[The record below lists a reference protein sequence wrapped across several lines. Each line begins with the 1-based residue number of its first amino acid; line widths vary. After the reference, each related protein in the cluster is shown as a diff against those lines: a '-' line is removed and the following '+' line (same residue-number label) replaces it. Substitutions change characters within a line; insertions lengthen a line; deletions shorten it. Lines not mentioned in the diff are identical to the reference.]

1 MERSQIK
8 SPNPRDPRRVPSPA
22 RRILAASLIAAAGL
36 PAPVAL
42 AQDKPAPQTPA
53 QPAPPPAGSP
63 TPETARIEFNFKDA
77 PFDMVIDFFA
87 REAGLPIIFEVP
99 SPAGTMTFVGASA
112 YTFDQA
118 LTILNLNLQRF
129 NVHLRR
135 QGQFLY
141 LASIQD
147 SARKASQV
155 EHGAID
161 PNIPPDQIITVTI
174 PLSNSKA
181 ETVAEQIK
189 PLIGPFGSASA
200 VPQQN
205 MVIVVEAAAQA
216 RRIREIVQSIDAV
229 KPVDSAFRLFPLQY
243 AQCEPVLNALRGLMG
258 ERQKTVIVDKDGQ
271 QRTIQDQNLAGLN
284 LAADP
289 RTNSIVAVGAEARIR
304 TVEEMI
310 KLLDVPEGVS
320 ADGGT
325 QMLTFTLRT
334 LTPDSAAQQVSQLF
348 ANLPPKTRPQVIP
361 LTAAGK
367 ITVIGHA
374 AQVTQARTL
383 LGELDPGAGDSKS
396 ATVESRTVVIRP
408 RFALPSS
415 IDAIAAKML
424 TPRQISVIKWAAA
437 PDQKG
442 IIVTGP
448 DSDVAAFESL
458 LAAIDV
464 PAQTDKDVRVIRL
477 TGGAAEN
484 PAAVLAKAQDLDK
497 ATGKSDLDPV
507 VANLDAASKSIT
519 LVGSQAGLA
528 RFQNILSQVQT
539 TAVAVEARTITVSVL
554 KPSEIAPRLLSIFK
568 AIRLGQNATEPE
580 VEAIDELKRLV
591 IRAEPS
597 QHALIEQL
605 VHNLDTVQP
614 AERPPLRILQ
624 LRQTDAGNLAQ
635 VLQASFDQRPGE
647 QRIAKPVSI
656 QADVATNTLIVS
668 AHESVYPEIEE
679 IVSKLNE
686 SQQLTGTEREIR
698 IFPLKVAR
706 AEELAQTIDQ
716 MFPEPPVPL
725 DPRTRQPRYDLKQPR
740 EVVVRADRTTNSLIV
755 DAPNKRL
762 AGFEQIVR
770 SLDQQKITENVEVR
784 TYKIKNADPNAV
796 ANALRDLAAK
806 GALTLTAPGAASTVP
821 VGVSIEPTTRSL
833 IVSGPR
839 EAFTPAEKLITEL
852 DAKPE
857 LPATD
862 LKLFPLK
869 QARAERLQPVVQ
881 RLLASRL
888 REAHAATGGN
898 PADEAKLL
906 EVSADAASNTLIVSS
921 PRELIAIAEGVIST
935 LDQQSVATAV
945 EVRVFR
951 LTKGQAATIAPALTQ
966 SVNAQNVPGETA
978 ATITPEPGSNTI
990 VIVGS
995 SAQLARAAKL
1005 IEQMDVAVDP
1015 EGLGVRSIA
1024 LKHARAES
1032 IAPTL
1037 QTILSRESALDK
1049 LPEWAKVQ
1057 AIARSG
1063 PNAGEPAPVKVAADA
1078 RTNAVIVSG
1087 PKALLDLAEQITSTL
1102 DTEAA
1107 GNMPTEAVRIITLQ
1121 NADASELAQN
1131 LQAVFQDSKAAEP
1144 PPVIRVDRAS
1154 NSLVVRGSDAQM
1166 AQVESIAG
1174 KLDAATLNTSRQ
1186 LRTIPVDRS
1195 KVDAEL
1201 LARTLKRLLDQQPG
1215 SKVEVVPA
1223 EELIRRASPP
1233 ANQGGEPV
1241 KKSGAAFPVNT
1252 FLPLHAA
1259 LTAAVIALEPEAN
1272 TNAKAEPPLDT
1283 DVTIG
1288 VDPATNSLLIL
1299 GSPRATDR
1307 IAAIAAQLQ
1316 QNLPAEPS
1324 AIRIVPMP
1332 ASADAGSVAQ
1342 LVNQMIAQIGR
1353 TGPQNPS
1360 GFTGPV
1366 SVAVDPAGSALIIAA
1381 NGTDFSVVGDLIGNV
1396 LSLNTTQSLSVKVY
1410 PLTSVTAARAK
1421 QALADFVSPQPVGY
1435 QARRIRGLDLSV
1447 QPADGQEPLRATID
1461 PSLVRITADPMGS
1474 SLIVAA
1480 PADALPLIDRFVS
1493 LIDQSPSEKRL
1504 SIRRYELK
1512 NAQANELVPTLQ
1524 QLFDAQRQGPAA
1536 SETTAARFIADPRS
1550 NALLVT
1556 ASEPQHADVI
1566 RLLQTADASAER
1578 PDLALAIIPLQQASP
1593 STVRSIVDQ
1602 VVIGKDAGKRERIR
1616 LSADDSSNL
1625 FVVRAPKEDIE
1636 QIKQIIAQVDTS
1648 AAGGLPVRSI
1658 KLERADANAVSTAL
1672 TRFFTDRANV
1682 SATPGRRTANRVA
1695 VIGDKRSG
1703 TLVVAASDD
1712 DFEQVQTLAKTF
1724 DTPSDSQALQFKVIP
1739 LKNARVA
1746 DLESTLRALTDTLMW
1761 ERMNTPGG
1769 QRGDA
1774 ERFIIEPNQRTN
1786 ALVLMG
1792 SGDAI
1797 ATAERVIGTLDQA
1810 PSEKTQIVVKAVP
1823 IGNADLP
1830 AIRSVLEKAM
1840 VTPGWRAFRGPDPD
1854 AVTIEIDRLG
1864 RRLVL
1869 VGKAERVAQA
1879 ESYVKDLDA
1888 SAARPGQQLES
1899 ITLANAK
1906 ADRAAQTLRQFFQQR
1921 AQAQGLPPDSVS
1933 IIGSPDGNVL
1943 ILAADPDTLKSLKE
1957 LVAQIDQPDQGAGR
1971 KIEVYAMKNIGVAEA
1986 AASLRAMFPAGNS
1999 RANEQ
2004 LIVTPQPSTS
2014 SIIVS
2019 APEALLDQVKALV
2032 AQLDAP
2038 PTTEQANI
2046 ATVTLASA
2054 RAAEVASALKAALP
2068 PNVKVII
2075 TPVARSNSILL
2086 TGSAEA
2092 IAIATDQIK
2101 KIDTEPMKSLL
2112 VFRRIKLNNAP
2123 AEDVFFNLRSLMRSR
2138 GSSGDQS
2145 PVNLDYSANDN
2156 TLLVAAS
2163 TDQVEE
2169 VAKIVAELDVAPN
2182 STRSTEFVKLQFADA
2197 TQISK
2202 ALELFYGRF
2211 APEAATPGA
2220 RAVTILPDAASNSLV
2235 ISADQKEW
2243 EGLRT
2248 LLTKLDTK
2256 EYDTSRQL
2264 QVIPLRSADA
2274 ASVARAINEGL
2285 RAPLEEQVRQERA
2298 RLQQNQR
2305 ARNDQN
2311 QPSPAIVLGGE
2322 GIPTIS
2328 AEPQTN
2334 ALIVFA
2340 GRRDMERIEAIVK
2353 QLDVPGF
2360 ANMPAPTIVPLRS
2373 GKATQ
2378 IAATLRE
2385 MFIGKL
2391 PGGVQTGPRAVAIL
2405 GDDAAGALIVRADES
2420 QLAQIK
2426 ALAESLTQSG
2436 ENARLMPQVVRLKN
2450 VPAARL
2456 RATLLATF
2464 QPMAQQMGETIAV
2477 EVDRGTNSL
2486 VVAASPRIFEQIAK
2500 VIAELDD
2507 RGLGALQNTQDGA
2520 SIIGQ
2525 SVTVIDVT
2533 NNDPDQIKKTLED
2546 MGLSKPQ
2553 PADRPGVVA
2562 EPVTIVTLSSRRA
2575 IAVLA
2580 SPADGQAVAELVRA
2594 VDAAPIEAEQKI
2606 QVIPLKLATASTLV
2620 KTLNSMISPTE
2631 GLNGPG
2637 ATQSTGPARALAE
2650 QVRRLSIARNGLD
2663 ASKLELDLAKPIR
2676 LIADNDTNSIVI
2688 ASTPGNVVALSE
2700 VISGLDTLPIGEA
2713 VVVRIFPLDNASAV
2727 RTKSVI
2733 DQLFTQ
2739 GEDLRRIPGTRRQG
2753 LPSTATGKALAGEI
2767 AVAVDERTNALIVAG
2782 REEALALVEILV
2794 KDLDSDRASNWVE
2807 PSVIQLKYADATTL
2821 AEKLREVLV
2830 KGLATT
2836 PESMGL
2842 QRQFGRLRLIQ
2853 GGLATSFKPQETQ
2866 GAEAPGSK
2874 PKDVNIASGADAKA
2888 EAKPEAKPADPKA
2901 APQTPQAPQT
2911 AMAADLFAPVTGLVI
2926 TPEETLNALIVVGTP
2941 ANLAVVRELVATLD
2955 VEAASAQ
2962 NTVHVYPLKFA
2973 AAERVSSL
2981 IQDIFRQ
2988 RERNGPTRPEDKLT
3002 ISADT
3007 RTNALLISTSNRS
3020 FAIIEGLLKQI
3031 DAEQANYSVGLHIL
3045 PVSGATVTQLAP
3057 KIERLMRERLEA
3069 ATRSGTV
3076 RNPLDAFSIEAE
3088 PINNLLII
3096 AASDENLGVIKEL
3109 VSALSKDANLLNAQQ
3124 RTELIQ
3130 LTQGTPTDITAQ
3142 IKSLYLDKQ
3151 NATRGNNAVNVVPN
3165 ERLNAILVTG
3175 TEADITEI
3183 RSIVTRLETTQIQTV
3198 REVRR
3203 IELKSANALEVVNLV
3218 ENVLAGRPLGGRAV
3232 AGKQATKIRF
3242 LKDQVAGDIKNTT
3255 GRNATEADV
3264 DGFIREQVTLTP
3276 DIRTNSVMVAA
3287 PPQMLKLI
3295 DELVQDIDGSNA
3307 GLRKIE
3313 TFQLKNADARAM
3325 AELLRDVFNLRQQGN
3340 SYVLVPARGQEDPG
3354 NAQNSPTD
3362 QSGPAVEPP
3371 GQLAGTTVTAV
3382 PDERQQLSIAIDA
3395 RTNTLLVSGTKEY
3408 LDLVRKVV
3416 TDLDSVEASDR
3427 ERVVYHLRNAKA
3439 KDIETTLASY
3449 FKGESTL
3456 ERTTLGAQLTGSL
3469 ARQLE
3474 REVTV
3479 VGDDKSNK
3487 LVISTSPRYMDM
3499 VLKIVE
3505 ELDSS
3510 PPQVMIE
3517 VLLAE
3522 VTVDASDE
3530 WAMDINV
3537 GPFGGDNYTIG
3548 TSAASTGKIE
3558 TGLGVP
3564 NLSVA
3569 SADFGLLIRALQAQ
3583 GKLEILS
3590 NPQVMVNN
3598 NNKAKIQ
3605 VGENIAIVEGVER
3618 LTTGNIRSDVVRKDV
3633 GIILNVMPSISND
3646 GFVRMEINPEI
3657 SQLTN
3662 KTTQITEDFQ
3672 APVINQRTVDTIV
3685 TVKDGQS
3692 VVIGGLIQS
3701 VEEERRT
3708 KVPLL
3713 GDLPGIGAAFQSTKK
3728 TASKTELLVIL
3739 TPRIIPGSQ
3748 GGGFAEAADR
3758 VNNSALDRVQ
3768 DSSQIRNY
3776 LDQLGTRDADLI
3788 RTITPE
3794 SPDPASYVN
3803 PEHRSGP
3810 PGAPRNPPSNMNPAA
3825 PPVQPAPQDVQPGGP
3840 PAPTPADNPGTPPS
3854 EVPAGSG
3861 GQPPVEPPSPENNPP
3876 APKPRADSATPARTS
3891 RNVDPPPAVTRVNTR
3906 R

>member
-1 MERSQIK
+1 MESTQTDPTRAARRRS
-8 SPNPRDPRRVPSPA
+8 NSPA
-22 RRILAASLIAAAGL
+22 RTLLAASLIAAAGL
-36 PAPVAL
+36 PTSLALAQQNAAAPAAAPSAAPAPTPAPTPTPAPAAAAPVA
-42 AQDKPAPQTPA
+42 TP
-53 QPAPPPAGSP
+53 PGSP
-63 TPETARIEFNFKDA
+63 TPETAKIQFNFKDA
-77 PFDMVIDFFA
+77 PFDQVIDFFA
-87 REAGLPIIFEVP
+87 REAGLPIIFETP
-99 SPAGTMTFVGASA
+99 APAGTMTFVGAGTYA
-112 YTFDQA
+112 FDEA

-155 EHGAID
+155 EHNTVD
-161 PNIPPDQIITVTI
+161 PGIPPDQIITLTI
-174 PLSNSKA
+174 PLSNAKA

-189 PLIGPFGSASA
+189 PLVGPFGSASA

-205 MVIVVEAAAQA
+205 MVIIVEAAAQA

-229 KPVDSAFRLFPLQY
+229 KPIDSAFRLFPLQY

-284 LAADP
+284 LAADQ
-289 RTNSIVAVGAEARIR
+289 RTNSIVAVGPEARIR

-310 KLLDVPEGVS
+310 KLLDVPEGMAGDS
-320 ADGGT
+320 EI

-334 LTPDSAAQQVSQLF
+334 LTPDAAVAQVSQLF
-348 ANLPPKTRPQVIP
+348 ATLPPKGRPQVLALNP
-361 LTAAGK
+361 AGK
-367 ITVIGHA
+367 VTIIGHKT
-374 AQVTQARTL
+374 QVAQARQL
-383 LGELDPGAGDSKS
+383 LGEIDPGAADSKV
-396 ATVESRTVVIRP
+396 AAVESRTVVIRP
-408 RFALPSS
+408 RFALPPS
-415 IDAIAAKML
+415 IEAIATRML
-424 TPRQISVIKWAAA
+424 TPRQLSVVKWAPS

-442 IIVTGP
+442 VIVTGP
-448 DSDVAAFESL
+448 DADVAAFENL
-458 LAAIDV
+458 VAAVDV
-464 PAQTDKDVRVIRL
+464 PAQTDKDVRVIKL

-484 PAAVLAKAQDLDK
+484 PAAVLAKAQELDK
-497 ATGKSDLDPV
+497 ATGKTETDPV
-507 VANLDAASKSIT
+507 VASLDIPSKSVT
-519 LVGSQAGLA
+519 VVGTAAGLA
-528 RFQNILSQVQT
+528 RFQGILAQVQST
-539 TAVAVEARTITVSVL
+539 SVTVEARTIAVSVL
-554 KPSEIAPRLLSIFK
+554 KPSEIAPRLVSVFK
-568 AIRLGQNATEPE
+568 AIRLGDQGKEPE
-580 VEAIDELKRLV
+580 VEPLDELKRLV
-591 IRAEPS
+591 VRAEPG
-597 QHALIEQL
+597 QLAVIEQL
-605 VHNLDTVQP
+605 VRNLDTVQP

-624 LRQTDAGNLAQ
+624 LRNTDAGNLAQ
-635 VLQASFDQRPGE
+635 VLQSSFDQRPGE
-647 QRIAKPVSI
+647 QRIAQPVSI
-656 QADVATNTLIVS
+656 QADLATNTLIVS
-668 AHESVYPEIEE
+668 AAESVYPEIEA

-716 MFPEPPVPL
+716 MYPEPPVPL

-740 EVVVRADRTTNSLIV
+740 EIVVRADRATNSLIV

-770 SLDQQKITENVEVR
+770 SLDQQKLVENLEVR

-796 ANALRDLAAK
+796 AAALRDLAAK
-806 GALTLTAPGAASTVP
+806 GALTATAPGAASTVP
-821 VGVSIEPTTRSL
+821 FSVSIEPTSRAL
-833 IVSGPR
+833 ILSGPKQ
-839 EAFTPAEKLITEL
+839 AFDPAEKLITEL

-857 LPATD
+857 LPSTD

-869 QARAERLQPVVQ
+869 QARADRLQPIVQ
-881 RLLASRL
+881 RLLAARL
-888 REAHAATGGN
+888 RESQAAAGRN

-906 EVSADAASNTLIVSS
+906 EVSSDAASNTLIVSA
-921 PRELIAIAEGVIST
+921 PRELIAIAEGVITT
-935 LDQQSVATAV
+935 LDQQSVNSAV

-951 LTKGQAATIAPALTQ
+951 LTKGQAATISAALTS
-966 SVNAQNVPGETA
+966 SVNAQNAPGETP
-978 ATITPEPGSNTI
+978 ATVTPEPGSNSL
-990 VIVGS
+990 VIVGTT
-995 SAQLARAAKL
+995 AQLARAAKL
-1005 IEQMDVAVDP
+1005 IEQMDVSIDP

-1032 IAPTL
+1032 LAPVV
-1037 QTILSRESALDK
+1037 QTVLTRESALDK

-1063 PNAGEPAPVKVAADA
+1063 PSGGEPAAVKVAADA
-1078 RTNAVIVSG
+1078 RTNAIVVSG
-1087 PKALLDLAEQITSTL
+1087 PKAMLDLAEQIVSTL
-1102 DTEAA
+1102 DTDAA
-1107 GNMPTEAVRIITLQ
+1107 GKTQTDTVRIITLQ

-1131 LQAVFQDSKAAEP
+1131 LQAVFQDQKAVEA
-1144 PPVIRVDRAS
+1144 PPVIRVDRSS
-1154 NSLVVRGSDAQM
+1154 NSLVIRGTDSQM
-1166 AQVESIAG
+1166 AQVETIAG

-1215 SKVEVVPA
+1215 SKVEIVPA
-1223 EELIRRASPP
+1223 EELIRRANPDAKP
-1233 ANQGGEPV
+1233 ADPNAGDRGQP
-1241 KKSGAAFPVNT
+1241 KKSGNAFPVSPPIFT
-1252 FLPLHAA
+1252 PVGSPLR
-1259 LTAAVIALEPEAN
+1259 AAVMASVLAWEPEPRKAAA
-1272 TNAKAEPPLDT
+1272 AKSEPVDN

-1316 QNLPAEPS
+1316 QNLPSEPT
-1324 AIRIVPMP
+1324 AIRIVPLP
-1332 ASADAGSVAQ
+1332 ASADVGTVAQ
-1342 LVNQMIAQIGR
+1342 LMNQMVAQIGR
-1353 TGPQNPS
+1353 ANPQNPS
-1360 GFTGPV
+1360 GFSGPV
-1366 SVAVDPAGSALIIAA
+1366 SIATDPAGSSLIIAA
-1381 NGTDFSVVGDLIGNV
+1381 NATDFAVVGELLGSV
-1396 LSLNTTQSLSVKVY
+1396 LSLSTTQSLTVKVY
-1410 PLTSVTAARAK
+1410 PLTSVSASRAK

-1435 QARRIRGLDLSV
+1435 QARRVRGLDLTV
-1447 QPADGQEPLRATID
+1447 EAAPGEKPLRATID
-1461 PSLVRITADPMGS
+1461 PSLVRITADPMGT

-1480 PADALPLIDRFVS
+1480 PAETMPLIDRFVG
-1493 LIDQSPSEKRL
+1493 LIDQSPTDKRL
-1504 SIRRYELK
+1504 AIRRYPLK
-1512 NAQANELVPTLQ
+1512 NAQANELVGTLQ

-1536 SETTAARFIADPRS
+1536 GEITAARFIADARS

-1556 ASEPQHADVI
+1556 ASEPQHADVL
-1566 RLLQTADASAER
+1566 RLLETADASTER
-1578 PDLALAIIPLQQASP
+1578 NDLALAIIPLQQASP
-1593 STVRSIVDQ
+1593 STVRSIVDS
-1602 VVIGKDAGKRERIR
+1602 VIIGKDTGKRERIR
-1616 LSADDSSNL
+1616 LSADDASNL

-1658 KLERADANAVSTAL
+1658 KLERADANAVAAAL
-1672 TRFFTDRANV
+1672 TRFFTERANV
-1682 SATPGRRTANRVA
+1682 STTPGRRAANRVA

-1703 TLVVAASDD
+1703 TLVVAASDED
-1712 DFEQVQTLAKTF
+1712 YEQVQTLAKTF
-1724 DTPSDSQALQFKVIP
+1724 DTPADAQSLQFKVIA

-1761 ERMNTPGG
+1761 ERMNTPGA
-1769 QRGDA
+1769 QRGDG
-1774 ERFIIEPNQRTN
+1774 ERFIIETNQRTN

-1792 SGDAI
+1792 TGDAI
-1797 ATAERVIGTLDQA
+1797 ATAERVIATLDQA
-1810 PSEKTQIVVKAVP
+1810 PSEKTQIVVRAVA

-1830 AIRSVLEKAM
+1830 AVKSVLEKAM
-1840 VTPGWRAFRGPDPD
+1840 VTPGWRPFRGQDPD
-1854 AVTIEIDRLG
+1854 AVTVEIDKLG

-1869 VGKAERVAQA
+1869 VGKADRVAQA
-1879 ESYVKDLDA
+1879 EAYIKDLDA
-1888 SAARPGQQLES
+1888 SAARPGQVLES
-1899 ITLANAK
+1899 VVLANAK

-1921 AQAQGLPPDSVS
+1921 AQAQGLPADSVS

-1957 LVAQIDQPDQGAGR
+1957 LVTQIDTPDQGAAR
-1971 KIEVYAMKNIGVAEA
+1971 KIEIFVMKNIGVQEA

-2004 LIVTPQPSTS
+2004 LIVTPQPSTT

-2019 APEALLDQVKALV
+2019 APEALLDQVHALIS
-2032 AQLDAP
+2032 QLDAP

-2046 ATVTLASA
+2046 ATVTLSSA
-2054 RAAEVASALKAALP
+2054 KAAEVATALKAALP
-2068 PNVKVII
+2068 QNVKVVV

-2092 IAIATDQIK
+2092 IAIASEQIK
-2101 KIDTEPMKSLL
+2101 KIDTEPVKSLL
-2112 VFRRIKLNNAP
+2112 VFKRIKLANAP
-2123 AEDVFFNLRSLMRSR
+2123 AEDVFFNLRSLLRSR
-2138 GSSGDQS
+2138 NQGPDQAGIA
-2145 PVNLDYSANDN
+2145 LDYSASDN
-2156 TLLVAAS
+2156 TLLVSAS

-2197 TQISK
+2197 AQISK
-2202 ALELFYGRF
+2202 ALDLFYGRY

-2220 RAVTILPDAASNSLV
+2220 RSVTILPDAASNSLV

-2243 EGLRT
+2243 EGLKI
-2248 LLTKLDTK
+2248 LLAKLDTK

-2274 ASVARAINEGL
+2274 TSVARAINEGL
-2285 RAPLEEQVRQERA
+2285 RAPLEEQVRQTRA
-2298 RLQQNQR
+2298 RQQQNQR
-2305 ARNDQN
+2305 IRPGDN
-2311 QPSPAIVLGGE
+2311 QPAPAILLGGD
-2322 GIPTIS
+2322 GVPTIS

-2360 ANMPAPTIVPLRS
+2360 ANMPAPSIIPLKS

-2385 MFIGKL
+2385 MFIGRL
-2391 PGGVQTGPRAVAIL
+2391 PGGQQAGPRAVAII

-2420 QLAQIK
+2420 QMAQIK

-2464 QPMAQQMGETIAV
+2464 QPMATQMGETIAV

-2486 VVAASPRIFEQIAK
+2486 VIAASPRIYEQMAK

-2507 RGLGALQNTQDGA
+2507 RGLGALQAGQPGA

-2525 SVTVIDVT
+2525 SVTVIDIT
-2533 NNDPDQIKKTLED
+2533 NNDPDQVKRTLED
-2546 MGLSKPQ
+2546 MGLNKAQ

-2580 SPADGQAVAELVRA
+2580 NPADGQAVAELVRA
-2594 VDAAPIEAEQKI
+2594 IDAAPIEAEQKI
-2606 QVIPLKLATASTLV
+2606 QVIPLKLATAATLV
-2620 KTLNSMISPTE
+2620 KTLDSMISPTE
-2631 GLNGPG
+2631 GLKGPN
-2637 ATQSTGPARALAE
+2637 AVTTGPARALAE

-2663 ASKLELDLAKPIR
+2663 SSKLELDLAKPIR
-2676 LIADNDTNSIVI
+2676 LIADVDTNSIVI

-2700 VISGLDTLPIGEA
+2700 VIAGLDTLPIGEA

-2727 RTKSVI
+2727 RTKAVI

-2739 GEDLRRIPGTRRQG
+2739 GEQLRRIPGTRRQG
-2753 LPSTATGKALAGEI
+2753 LPSTATGKALAGEV
-2767 AVAVDERTNALIVAG
+2767 AVAVDDRTNALIVAG
-2782 REEALALVEILV
+2782 REEAIALVEVLV

-2807 PSVIQLKYADATTL
+2807 PAVVQLKFADATTI

-2836 PESMGL
+2836 PEAMGL
-2842 QRQFGRLRLIQ
+2842 QKQFGRLRMLHSGSVATFHPADPALDQ
-2853 GGLATSFKPQETQ
+2853 G
-2866 GAEAPGSK
+2866 
-2874 PKDVNIASGADAKA
+2874 KA
-2888 EAKPEAKPADPKA
+2888 EATKVEPGKPGAPPVAA
-2901 APQTPQAPQT
+2901 APANPNVI
-2911 AMAADLFAPVTGLVI
+2911 AADLFAPVTGLVI

-2941 ANLAVVRELVATLD
+2941 ANIAVVKELVSLLD

-2973 AAERVSSL
+2973 AAERVAS
-2981 IQDIFRQ
+2981 IVQDLFRQ
-2988 RERNGPTRPEDKLT
+2988 RERAGPTRPEDKLVL
-3002 ISADT
+3002 SADT
-3007 RTNALLISTSNRS
+3007 RTNSLLISTSNRS

-3031 DAEQANYSVGLHIL
+3031 DAEEANYSVGLHIL
-3045 PVSGATVTQLAP
+3045 PVTGATVTQLAP

-3069 ATRSGTV
+3069 ATRSGAV

-3109 VSALSKDANLLNAQQ
+3109 VSALSKDANLLNSQQ
-3124 RTELIQ
+3124 RTEMIQ
-3130 LTQGTPTDITAQ
+3130 LTQGTPADVAVQ

-3165 ERLNAILVTG
+3165 ERLNAIIVTG
-3175 TEADITEI
+3175 TETDINEI
-3183 RSIVTRLETTQIQTV
+3183 RSLVTRLETAQIQAV

-3255 GRNATEADV
+3255 GRTATEADI

-3295 DELVQDIDGSNA
+3295 DEFVSDIDNSNA

-3325 AELLRDVFNLRQQGN
+3325 AELLRDVFNLRQQGS
-3340 SYVLVPARGQEDPG
+3340 SYVLVPAKGPDDAAAADG
-3354 NAQNSPTD
+3354 ASPAPA
-3362 QSGPAVEPP
+3362 GPSATPAP
-3371 GQLAGTTVTAV
+3371 SSQLAGTTVTAV

-3439 KDIETTLASY
+3439 KEIEATLASY

-3456 ERTTLGAQLTGSL
+3456 ERSTLGPQLSGSL
-3469 ARQLE
+3469 VRQLE
-3474 REVTV
+3474 REVTI

-3499 VLKIVE
+3499 LLKIVQ
-3505 ELDSS
+3505 ELDSA

-3522 VTVDASDE
+3522 VTIDASDE
-3530 WAMDINV
+3530 WGMDASI
-3537 GPFGGDNYTIG
+3537 GPFGGDAYKVSS
-3548 TSAASTGKIE
+3548 SASSTGKVE
-3558 TGLGVP
+3558 TGIGVP

-3605 VGENIAIVEGVER
+3605 VGENVAIVTNVE
-3618 LTTGNIRSDVVRKDV
+3618 LTPQGSTRSSVTRKDV
-3633 GIILNVMPSISND
+3633 GIILNVTPAISND

-3657 SQLTN
+3657 SQVTA
-3662 KTTQITEDFQ
+3662 KTTQITADFQ

-3701 VEEERRT
+3701 NEENRKT

-3713 GDLPGIGAAFQSTKK
+3713 GDIPGIGAAFQTMKK
-3728 TASKTELLVIL
+3728 TAVKTELLVIL

-3748 GGGFAEAADR
+3748 GGGYVEAADR
-3758 VNNSALDRVQ
+3758 VDAHAIDRLE
-3768 DSSQIRNY
+3768 DSSRIRNY
-3776 LDQLGTRDADLI
+3776 LDDLKTRDSDINRRDNA
-3788 RTITPE
+3788 E
-3794 SPDPASYVN
+3794 PANPAHYMN
-3803 PEHRSGP
+3803 PERQNGP
-3810 PGAPRNPPSNMNPAA
+3810 AKANPDAKPMNPPPENPA
-3825 PPVQPAPQDVQPGGP
+3825 
-3840 PAPTPADNPGTPPS
+3840 
-3854 EVPAGSG
+3854 PAGSG
-3861 GQPPVEPPSPENNPP
+3861 GSAPASNPGNVPSQPPTQPPVLPPEREPEIPTPP
-3876 APKPRADSATPARTS
+3876 VRSTSARP
-3891 RNVDPPPAVTRVNTR
+3891 VDPPPAVTRINTKR
-3906 R
+3906 